1 MKFQIVS
8 PLSNQGYPGIL
19 LKDIEAEDLS
29 EAVLKALEYWK
40 KTYSTETL
48 FFSGDQ
54 LLIQESLKK
63 QEVGIADFQG
73 NIIGERDWRSNS

>member
-8 PLSNQGYPGIL
+8 ALSNQKYPGIL

-29 EAVLKALEYWK
+29 EVISNAFKYWK
-40 KTYSTETL
+40 DFYNTETL
-48 FFSGDQ
+48 FVSGDQ
-54 LLIQESLKK
+54 LFIQESLKK

-73 NIIGERDWRSNS
+73 NILVERDWRS